1 MEVDQETVFHLTD
14 MTILNLF
21 LIHKSFGGK
30 ILVREFIIH
39 SQQENLTASGI
50 QRADQVKLQCRVCS
64 LHKQTRQCDDLCVVN
79 CFELR
84 VNLSH

>member
-50 QRADQVKLQCRVCS
+50 SKGRPS
-64 LHKQTRQCDDLCVVN
+64 QTAVSCVFAAQANTAV
-79 CFELR
+79 
-84 VNLSH
+84 